1 MKRASGLLA
10 LWMLLA
16 GAAPLFAQGPP
27 GGKKMPPQ
35 VGLAP
40 AAVKTVPV
48 TFEYVGLTE
57 ASKTVEVRARIQGFL
72 ETREFQ
78 DGAYLKEGARLFT
91 ITTQTALAVWLV
103 ATRN

>member
-1 MKRASGLLA
+1 MKRTAEMLA

-40 AAVKTVPV
+40 AVVKTVPV
-48 TFEYVGLTE
+48 SFEYVGLTE

-72 ETREFQ
+72 DTRE
-78 DGAYLKEGARLFT
+78 YC
-91 ITTQTALAVWLV
+91 AVRKIKL
-103 ATRN
+103 